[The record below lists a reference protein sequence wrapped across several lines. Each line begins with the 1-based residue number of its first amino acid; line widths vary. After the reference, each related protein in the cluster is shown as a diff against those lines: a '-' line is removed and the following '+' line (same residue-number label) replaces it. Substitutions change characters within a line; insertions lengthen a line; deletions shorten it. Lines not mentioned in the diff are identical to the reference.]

1 MPELEIEFKNLLTAG
16 EHDTL
21 YNTFFKAEEKQ
32 SLLNYYI
39 DTDNLDLR
47 KNTLLLRIRVTKG
60 AQMMTL
66 KAPTEKGILEFNAEV
81 DYDLK
86 TVETLSSEDLPEIIT
101 HELKT
106 RNIDVDDL
114 IIYGSLTTERFETD
128 YKDGLLVLDQSAFLD
143 TRDFE
148 IEYEVTD
155 YDQGETR
162 FDLLLEEYEIERR
175 PEVTKSER
183 FYQVL
188 RKEKDESK
196 W

>member
-1 MPELEIEFKNLLTAG
+1 MPELEIEFKNLLTAD
-16 EHDTL
+16 EHHTL
-21 YNTFFKAEEKQ
+21 YHTFFKTEQKQ

-39 DTDNLDLR
+39 DTENLDLR
-47 KNTLLLRIRVTKG
+47 KNTLLLRIRVTAG
-60 AQMMTL
+60 EQMMTL

-81 DYDLK
+81 DYDLSTARK
-86 TVETLSSEDLPEIIT
+86 MSHDDLPEIIT

-114 IIYGSLTTERFETD
+114 IIYGSLTTERFETG
-128 YKDGLLVLDQSAFLD
+128 YKDGLLVLDQSSFLG
-143 TRDFE
+143 TQDFE

-162 FDLLLEEYEIERR
+162 FDNLLESYKIERR
-175 PEVTKSER
+175 PEMTKSER

-188 RKEKDESK
+188 RKEKDES
-196 W
+196 

>member
-1 MPELEIEFKNLLTAG
+1 MPELEIEFKNLLTAD
-16 EHDTL
+16 EHHTL
-21 YNTFFKAEEKQ
+21 YHTFFKTEEKQ

-39 DTDNLDLR
+39 DTENLDLR
-47 KNTLLLRIRVTKG
+47 KNTLLLRIRVTAG
-60 AQMMTL
+60 EQMMTL

-81 DYDLK
+81 DYDLSTARK
-86 TVETLSSEDLPEIIT
+86 MSHNDLPEIIT

-114 IIYGSLTTERFETD
+114 IIYGSLTTERFETG
-128 YKDGLLVLDQSAFLD
+128 YKDGLLVLDQSSFLG
-143 TRDFE
+143 TQDFE

-162 FDLLLEEYEIERR
+162 FDNLLESYKIERR
-175 PEVTKSER
+175 PEMTKSER

-188 RKEKDESK
+188 RKEKDES
-196 W
+196 

>member
-1 MPELEIEFKNLLTAG
+1 MPELEIEFKNLLTAD
-16 EHDTL
+16 EHETL

-39 DTDNLDLR
+39 DTENLDLR
-47 KNTLLLRIRVTKG
+47 KNTLLLRIRVTSG

-81 DYDLK
+81 DYDLESV
-86 TVETLSSEDLPEIIT
+86 TTLSHDDLPEIIT
-101 HELKT
+101 HELNA
-106 RNIDVDDL
+106 RNINAHEL
-114 IIYGSLTTERFETD
+114 IVYGSLTTERFETD
-128 YKDGLLVLDQSAFLD
+128 YKDGLLVLDASAFLD
-143 TRDFE
+143 TEDFE

-162 FDLLLEEYEIERR
+162 FDELLEEYKIERR

>member
-1 MPELEIEFKNLLTAG
+1 MPELEIEFKNLLTAK

-39 DTDNLDLR
+39 DTENLDLR
-47 KNTLLLRIRVTKG
+47 KNTLLLRIRVTSGK
-60 AQMMTL
+60 QMMTL

-86 TVETLSSEDLPEIIT
+86 TVERLSHDDLPEIIT

-106 RNIDVDDL
+106 RNIDVDEL
-114 IIYGSLTTERFETD
+114 IIYGSLATERFETD
-128 YKDGLLVLDQSAFLD
+128 YKDGLLVLDRSSFLD
-143 TRDFE
+143 TNDFE

-162 FDLLLEEYEIERR
+162 FDHLLQEYEIERR

>member
-1 MPELEIEFKNLLTAG
+1 MPELEIEFKNLLTAK
-16 EHDTL
+16 EHGTL
-21 YNTFFKAEEKQ
+21 YDTFFKAEEKQ

-39 DTDNLDLR
+39 DTENLDLR
-47 KNTLLLRIRVTKG
+47 QNTLLLRIRVSGKG
-60 AQMMTL
+60 QMMTL
-66 KAPTEKGILEFNAEV
+66 KAPSEKGILEFNAEV

-86 TVETLSSEDLPEIIT
+86 TVERLNAADLPEIIT

-106 RNIDVDDL
+106 RNIDIDRL
-114 IIYGSLTTERFETD
+114 IVYGSLETERFETD
-128 YKDGLLVLDQSAFLD
+128 YKDGLLVLDKSSFLD

-148 IEYEVTD
+148 LEYEVTE

-162 FDLLLEEYEIERR
+162 FDHLLQEYKIERR

-183 FYQVL
+183 FYRVL

>member
-1 MPELEIEFKNLLTAG
+1 MPELEIEFKNLLTAK

-21 YNTFFKAEEKQ
+21 YDTFFKAEEKQ

-39 DTDNLDLR
+39 DTENLDLR
-47 KNTLLLRIRVTKG
+47 QNTLLLRIRVSRDG
-60 AQMMTL
+60 QMMTL
-66 KAPTEKGILEFNAEV
+66 KAPSEKGILEFNAEV

-86 TVETLSSEDLPEIIT
+86 TVERLNAADLPEIIT
-101 HELKT
+101 QELKT
-106 RNIDVDDL
+106 RNIDIDSL
-114 IIYGSLTTERFETD
+114 IVYGSLETERFETD
-128 YKDGLLVLDQSAFLD
+128 YKDGLLVLDKSSFLD

-148 IEYEVTD
+148 LEYEVTE

-162 FDLLLEEYEIERR
+162 FDHLLQEYKIERR

-183 FYQVL
+183 FYRVL

>member
-1 MPELEIEFKNLLTAG
+1 MPELEIEFKNLLTAK

-21 YNTFFKAEEKQ
+21 YDTFFKAEEKQ

-39 DTDNLDLR
+39 DTENLDLR
-47 KNTLLLRIRVTKG
+47 QNTLLLRIRVSGKG
-60 AQMMTL
+60 QMMTL
-66 KAPTEKGILEFNAEV
+66 KAPSEKGILEFNAEV

-86 TVETLSSEDLPEIIT
+86 TVERLNAADLPEIIT
-101 HELKT
+101 QELKT
-106 RNIDVDDL
+106 RNIDIDSL
-114 IIYGSLTTERFETD
+114 IVYGSLETERFETD
-128 YKDGLLVLDQSAFLD
+128 YKDGLLVLDKSSFLD
-143 TRDFE
+143 TKDFE
-148 IEYEVTD
+148 LEYEVTE

-162 FDLLLEEYEIERR
+162 FDHLLQEYKIERR

-183 FYQVL
+183 FYRVL

>member
-1 MPELEIEFKNLLTAG
+1 MPELEIEFKNLLTAK

-21 YNTFFKAEEKQ
+21 YNTFFKAERKQ

-39 DTDNLDLR
+39 DTENLDLR
-47 KNTLLLRIRVTKG
+47 KNTLLLRIRVTSG
-60 AQMMTL
+60 EQMMTL
-66 KAPTEKGILEFNAEV
+66 KAPTEKGILEFNAAV
-81 DYDLK
+81 DFDLK
-86 TVETLSSEDLPEIIT
+86 TVRKLSHDDLPEIIT

-106 RNIDVDDL
+106 RNIDADEL
-114 IIYGSLTTERFETD
+114 IIYGSLATERFETD
-128 YKDGLLVLDQSAFLD
+128 YKNGLLVLDQSSFLD
-143 TRDFE
+143 TNDFE

-162 FDLLLEEYEIERR
+162 FDHLLQEYRIERR